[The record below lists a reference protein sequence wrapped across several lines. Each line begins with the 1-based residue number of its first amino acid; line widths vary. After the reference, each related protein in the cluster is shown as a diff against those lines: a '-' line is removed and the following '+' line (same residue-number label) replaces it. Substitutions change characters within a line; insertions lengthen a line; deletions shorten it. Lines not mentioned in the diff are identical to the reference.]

1 MNKLDKQF
9 EGIMKEVR
17 LDSPSPDF
25 MIKVM
30 SRIQAEAAV
39 QHRPVLKAYQP
50 VISRKAWIIIGL
62 AFLALLIYITVSGSG
77 TATESTPGLWSSL
90 VGSVEKLNATGMT
103 SVWQKGMDIFGSIP
117 PVALLI
123 LTASM
128 ALWTLDTYL
137 TRLRHHSSKVQL

>member
-9 EGIMKEVR
+9 EGMMKEVR

-30 SRIQAEAAV
+30 SRIQAEAAG
-39 QHRPVLKAYQP
+39 QHRPVQAYQP

-62 AFLALLIYITVSGSG
+62 AFLALLIYITVSGSDA
-77 TATESTPGLWSSL
+77 ATESTPGFWSTL
-90 VGSVEKLNATGMT
+90 VGSVEKINATGMT
-103 SVWQKGMDIFGSIP
+103 SVWQKGMDIFGNIP

>member
-9 EGIMKEVR
+9 EGMMKEIR

-39 QHRPVLKAYQP
+39 QHRPLQAYQP

-62 AFLALLIYITVSGSG
+62 AFLALLIYITVSGSD
-77 TATESTPGLWSSL
+77 TATESTPGIWSTL
-90 VGSVEKLNATGMT
+90 LGSVEKINSTGMT
-103 SVWQKGMDIFGSIP
+103 SVWQKGMNIFGNIP

>member
-9 EGIMKEVR
+9 EGMMKEVR

-39 QHRPVLKAYQP
+39 QHRIVKAYQP
-50 VISRKAWIIIGL
+50 VISRKTWIIIGL
-62 AFLALLIYITVSGSG
+62 AFLALLIYITVSGSD
-77 TATESTPGLWSSL
+77 TATESTPGLWSTL
-90 VGSVEKLNATGMT
+90 VGSVEKINATGMT
-103 SVWQKGMDIFGSIP
+103 SFWQKGMNIFGNIP

-123 LTASM
+123 LAASM

>member
-9 EGIMKEVR
+9 EGMMKEVR

-25 MIKVM
+25 MAKVM

-39 QHRPVLKAYQP
+39 QHRPVLQAYQP
-50 VISRKAWIIIGL
+50 VISRKAWTIIGI
-62 AFLALLIYITVSGSG
+62 AFLALLIYITVSGPD
-77 TATESTPGLWSSL
+77 TETESTPRLWSTL
-90 VGSVEKLNATGMT
+90 LGSVEKINATGMT
-103 SVWQKGMDIFGSIP
+103 SVWQKGMNIFGTIP

-123 LTASM
+123 LAASM

-137 TRLRHHSSKVQL
+137 TKLRHHSSKV

>member
-9 EGIMKEVR
+9 EGMMKEVR
-17 LDSPSPDF
+17 LDSPSPEF

-39 QHRPVLKAYQP
+39 QHRPVLQNYQP

-62 AFLALLIYITVSGSG
+62 AFLALLIYITVSGSD
-77 TATESTPGLWSSL
+77 TVPESSPGLWSTL
-90 VGSVEKLNATGMT
+90 LGSVEMINSTGMT
-103 SVWQKGMDIFGSIP
+103 SIWQKGMNIFGNIP

-123 LTASM
+123 LAASM
-128 ALWTLDTYL
+128 ALWTLDTFL
-137 TRLRHHSSKVQL
+137 TRLRHHSSKIQL